1 MKLLVIIVSSNL
13 SHGLLYSQHVYIY
26 SHCTLSEC
34 EYVRRHPVYIV
45 TSSSPY
51 IHPFYISNNI

>member
-13 SHGLLYSQHVYIY
+13 PDGFLYSHHVYVY

-34 EYVRRHPVYIV
+34 EYMRRHTVYIV

-51 IHPFYISNNI
+51 FHPFYISNNI